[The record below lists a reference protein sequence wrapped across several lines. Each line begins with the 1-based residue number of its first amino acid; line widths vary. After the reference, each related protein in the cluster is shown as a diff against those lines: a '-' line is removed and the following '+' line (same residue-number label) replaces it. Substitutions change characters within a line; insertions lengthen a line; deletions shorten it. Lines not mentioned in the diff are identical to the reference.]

1 MKLGKI
7 KRITDL
13 RSIWP
18 HEANDFTKWLA
29 DEHNLAKLGE
39 EIGIELELEER
50 ESSVGNFNVDLY
62 AKEEGTGRKVII
74 ENQLEETDHD
84 HLGKLITYASGKG
97 AEVVVW
103 VVKRAR
109 DEHRQ
114 AIEWLNQHTDTDLGF
129 FLVEIELWQIDDS
142 AIAPKFSVIERP
154 NDWGKQM
161 KSVAGL
167 NNTEQIQLA
176 FWQKFNDKMNAS
188 PDFTKHFKTRKAQP
202 QNWYDVSVGSSE
214 YHLCFTASIQKK
226 HMSCGIY
233 IPDNKELFH
242 LFEAHKAEFEEQFGK
257 GIEWGEASKATRIN
271 IFKSFDVSD
280 QEQWGTAYAW
290 YLENAIKFKLIAK
303 SIQDNRI

>member
-1 MKLGKI
+1 M
-7 KRITDL
+7 
-13 RSIWP
+13 
-18 HEANDFTKWLA
+18 
-29 DEHNLAKLGE
+29 
-39 EIGIELELEER
+39 
-50 ESSVGNFNVDLY
+50 
-62 AKEEGTGRKVII
+62 
-74 ENQLEETDHD
+74 
-84 HLGKLITYASGKG
+84 
-97 AEVVVW
+97 VW

-176 FWQKFNDKMNAS
+176 FWQKFNDKMNAC

-202 QNWYDVSVGSSE
+202 QNWYDISVGSSE

-242 LFEAHKAEFEEQFGK
+242 LFEAHKAEFEAQFGK

-280 QEQWGTAYAW
+280 QQQWPAAYAW
-290 YLENAIKFKLIAK
+290 YLDNAIKFRIIAK
-303 SIQDNRI
+303 NIDK

>member
-103 VVKRAR
+103 VVKHAR
-109 DEHRQ
+109 DEHCQ

-242 LFEAHKAEFEEQFGK
+242 LFEAHKADFEAQFGK
-257 GIEWGEASKATRIN
+257 GIEWVEASKATRIN
-271 IFKSFDVSD
+271 IFETFDVSD

-303 SIQDNRI
+303 SIDK

>member
-29 DEHNLAKLGE
+29 DEHNLAKLGD

-188 PDFTKHFKTRKAQP
+188 PNFTKHFKTRKAQP
-202 QNWYDVSVGSSE
+202 QHWYDISVGSSE

-242 LFEAHKAEFEEQFGK
+242 LFEAHKADFEAQFGK
-257 GIEWGEASKATRIN
+257 DIEWVEASKARRIN
-271 IFKSFDVSD
+271 IFEPFDVSD
-280 QEQWGTAYAW
+280 QEQWAKAYAW

-303 SIQDNRI
+303 NIDK

>member
-188 PDFTKHFKTRKAQP
+188 PNFTKHFKTRKAQP

-242 LFEAHKAEFEEQFGK
+242 LFEAHKAEFEAQFGK

-280 QEQWGTAYAW
+280 QEQWTTAYAW

-303 SIQDNRI
+303 SIDK

>member
-18 HEANDFTKWLA
+18 HEANDFTKWMA
-29 DEHNLAKLGE
+29 EEHNLAKLGE

-161 KSVAGL
+161 QSVDGL

-176 FWQKFNDKMNAS
+176 FWQKFNDTMNAS

-202 QNWYDVSVGSSE
+202 QNWYDISVGSSE
-214 YHLCFTASIQKK
+214 YYLSFTASIQKK

-242 LFEAHKAEFEEQFGK
+242 LFEAHKADFEAQFGK
-257 GIEWGEASKATRIN
+257 SIEWVEASKARRIN
-271 IFKSFDVSD
+271 IFEPFDVSD
-280 QEQWGTAYAW
+280 QEQWATAYAW
-290 YLENAIKFKLIAK
+290 YLENAIKFKRIAK
-303 SIQDNRI
+303 SIDR

>member
-7 KRITDL
+7 TRITDL

-29 DEHNLAKLGE
+29 DEHNLANLGE

-50 ESSVGNFNVDLY
+50 ESSVDNFNVDLY

-142 AIAPKFSVIERP
+142 AIAPKFSVIKRP

-161 KSVAGL
+161 KSVA
-167 NNTEQIQLA
+167 IQRWRCSLVSLSIA
-176 FWQKFNDKMNAS
+176 
-188 PDFTKHFKTRKAQP
+188 
-202 QNWYDVSVGSSE
+202 YD
-214 YHLCFTASIQKK
+214 
-226 HMSCGIY
+226 
-233 IPDNKELFH
+233 
-242 LFEAHKAEFEEQFGK
+242 
-257 GIEWGEASKATRIN
+257 
-271 IFKSFDVSD
+271 
-280 QEQWGTAYAW
+280 
-290 YLENAIKFKLIAK
+290 
-303 SIQDNRI
+303 

>member
-29 DEHNLAKLGE
+29 DEHNLTKLGE

-242 LFEAHKAEFEEQFGK
+242 LFEAHKADFEAQFGK
-257 GIEWGEASKATRIN
+257 GIEWVEASKARRIN
-271 IFKSFDVSD
+271 IFETFDVSD

-303 SIQDNRI
+303 SIDK

>member
-29 DEHNLAKLGE
+29 EEHNLAKLGE
-39 EIGIELELEER
+39 EIGIELEPEER

-103 VVKRAR
+103 VVKHAR

-176 FWQKFNDKMNAS
+176 FWQKFNDTMNAN

-202 QNWYDVSVGSSE
+202 QNWYDISVGSSE

-242 LFEAHKAEFEEQFGK
+242 LFEAHKTEFEAQFGK
-257 GIEWGEASKATRIN
+257 GIEWVEASKATRIN
-271 IFKSFDVSD
+271 IFEPFDVSD
-280 QEQWGTAYAW
+280 QEQWTTAYAW
-290 YLENAIKFKLIAK
+290 YLENAIKFRIIAK
-303 SIQDNRI
+303 SIDK

>member
-29 DEHNLAKLGE
+29 EEHNLAKLGE

-176 FWQKFNDKMNAS
+176 FWQKFNDTMNAS
-188 PDFTKHFKTRKAQP
+188 PDFIKHFKTRKAQP
-202 QNWYDVSVGSSE
+202 QNWYDISVGSSE

-233 IPDNKELFH
+233 IPDNKDLFH
-242 LFEAHKAEFEEQFGK
+242 LFEAHKADFEAQFGK
-257 GIEWGEASKATRIN
+257 GIEWVEASKATRIN
-271 IFKSFDVSD
+271 IFEPFDVSD
-280 QEQWGTAYAW
+280 QEQWAKAYAW

-303 SIQDNRI
+303 NIDK

>member
-13 RSIWP
+13 RCIWP

-29 DEHNLAKLGE
+29 EEHNLAKLGE

-176 FWQKFNDKMNAS
+176 FWQKFNDKMNAC

-202 QNWYDVSVGSSE
+202 QNWYDISVGSSE

-242 LFEAHKAEFEEQFGK
+242 LFEAHKAEFEAQFGK

-280 QEQWGTAYAW
+280 QQQWPAAYAW
-290 YLENAIKFKLIAK
+290 YLDNAIKFRIIAK
-303 SIQDNRI
+303 NIDK

>member
-167 NNTEQIQLA
+167 KNTEQIQLA

-202 QNWYDVSVGSSE
+202 QNWYDISVGSSE
-214 YHLCFTASIQKK
+214 YQLCFTASIQKK

-242 LFEAHKAEFEEQFGK
+242 LFEAHKADFEAQFGK
-257 GIEWGEASKATRIN
+257 GIEWVEASKARRIN
-271 IFKSFDVSD
+271 IFEPFDVSD
-280 QEQWGTAYAW
+280 QEQWAKAYAW

-303 SIQDNRI
+303 NIDK

>member
-74 ENQLEETDHD
+74 EYQLEETDHVL
-84 HLGKLITYASGKG
+84 LGKLITFASGKG

-167 NNTEQIQLA
+167 NNTEQIHLA

-202 QNWYDVSVGSSE
+202 QHWYDISVGSSE

-242 LFEAHKAEFEEQFGK
+242 LFEAHKADFEAQFGK
-257 GIEWGEASKATRIN
+257 DIEWGEATKATRIN
-271 IFKSFDVSD
+271 IFKPFDVSH
-280 QEQWGTAYAW
+280 QEQWAKAYAW

-303 SIQDNRI
+303 NIDK

>member
-29 DEHNLAKLGE
+29 DEQNLAKLGE

-202 QNWYDVSVGSSE
+202 QNWYDISVGSSE

-233 IPDNKELFH
+233 IPDNKDLFH
-242 LFEAHKAEFEEQFGK
+242 LFEAHKADFEAQFGK
-257 GIEWGEASKATRIN
+257 GIEWVENTKATRIN
-271 IFKSFDVSD
+271 ILKSFDVSD
-280 QEQWGTAYAW
+280 QEQWAKAYAW

-303 SIQDNRI
+303 SIDK

>member
-50 ESSVGNFNVDLY
+50 ESAVGNFNVDLY

-202 QNWYDVSVGSSE
+202 QNWYDISVGSSE

-233 IPDNKELFH
+233 IPDNKDLFH
-242 LFEAHKAEFEEQFGK
+242 LFEAHKADFEAQFGK
-257 GIEWGEASKATRIN
+257 GIEWVENTKATRIN
-271 IFKSFDVSD
+271 ILKSFDVSD
-280 QEQWGTAYAW
+280 QEQWPAAFAW

-303 SIQDNRI
+303 SIDK

>member
-29 DEHNLAKLGE
+29 DEHNLSKLGE

-176 FWQKFNDKMNAS
+176 FWQKFNDKMNAN

-202 QNWYDVSVGSSE
+202 QNWYDISVGSSE
-214 YHLCFTASIQKK
+214 YHLSFTASIQKK

-233 IPDNKELFH
+233 IPDNKDLFH
-242 LFEAHKAEFEEQFGK
+242 LFEAHKADFEAQFGK
-257 GIEWGEASKATRIN
+257 GIEWGEATKATRIN
-271 IFKSFDVSD
+271 IFQSFDVSD
-280 QEQWGTAYAW
+280 QEQWPTAFAW

-303 SIQDNRI
+303 SIDK

>member
-188 PDFTKHFKTRKAQP
+188 PDFIKHFKTRKAQP
-202 QNWYDVSVGSSE
+202 QNWYDISVGSSE

-233 IPDNKELFH
+233 IPDNKDLFH
-242 LFEAHKAEFEEQFGK
+242 LFEAHKADFEAQFGK
-257 GIEWGEASKATRIN
+257 DIEWGEATKATRIN

-280 QEQWGTAYAW
+280 QEQWPAAFAW

-303 SIQDNRI
+303 NIDK

>member
-242 LFEAHKAEFEEQFGK
+242 LFEAHKADFEAQLGK
-257 GIEWGEASKATRIN
+257 DIEWVEASKARRIN

-280 QEQWGTAYAW
+280 QEQWDTAYAW

-303 SIQDNRI
+303 SIDK

>member
-1 MKLGKI
+1 M
-7 KRITDL
+7 
-13 RSIWP
+13 
-18 HEANDFTKWLA
+18 
-29 DEHNLAKLGE
+29 
-39 EIGIELELEER
+39 
-50 ESSVGNFNVDLY
+50 
-62 AKEEGTGRKVII
+62 
-74 ENQLEETDHD
+74 
-84 HLGKLITYASGKG
+84 
-97 AEVVVW
+97 
-103 VVKRAR
+103 
-109 DEHRQ
+109 
-114 AIEWLNQHTDTDLGF
+114 
-129 FLVEIELWQIDDS
+129 EIELWQIDDS

-242 LFEAHKAEFEEQFGK
+242 LFEAHKADFEAQLGK
-257 GIEWGEASKATRIN
+257 DIEWVEASKARRIN
-271 IFKSFDVSD
+271 IFEPFDVSD
-280 QEQWGTAYAW
+280 QEQWATAYAW

-303 SIQDNRI
+303 SIDK

>member
-202 QNWYDVSVGSSE
+202 QNWYDISVGSSE

-242 LFEAHKAEFEEQFGK
+242 LFEAHKADFEAQFGK
-257 GIEWGEASKATRIN
+257 DIEWVEASKARRIN
-271 IFKSFDVSD
+271 IFEPFDVSD
-280 QEQWGTAYAW
+280 QEQWAKAYAW

-303 SIQDNRI
+303 NIDK

>member
-1 MKLGKI
+1 MKLGKG

-188 PDFTKHFKTRKAQP
+188 PNFTKHFKTRKAQP

-233 IPDNKELFH
+233 IPDNKDLFH
-242 LFEAHKAEFEEQFGK
+242 LFEAHKAEFEAQFGK
-257 GIEWGEASKATRIN
+257 DIEWVEASKATRIN

-280 QEQWGTAYAW
+280 QEQWTTAYAW

-303 SIQDNRI
+303 SIDK

>member
-1 MKLGKI
+1 M
-7 KRITDL
+7 
-13 RSIWP
+13 
-18 HEANDFTKWLA
+18 
-29 DEHNLAKLGE
+29 
-39 EIGIELELEER
+39 
-50 ESSVGNFNVDLY
+50 
-62 AKEEGTGRKVII
+62 
-74 ENQLEETDHD
+74 
-84 HLGKLITYASGKG
+84 
-97 AEVVVW
+97 VW

-233 IPDNKELFH
+233 IPDNKDLFH
-242 LFEAHKAEFEEQFGK
+242 LFEAHKAEFEAQFGK
-257 GIEWGEASKATRIN
+257 DIEWVEASKATRIN

-280 QEQWGTAYAW
+280 QEQWATAYAW

-303 SIQDNRI
+303 SIDK